1 MRKNQGFTLV
11 ELLVVIAIIAT
22 LLGLLL
28 PSVQSVREA
37 ARRTQCA
44 SNMRQ
49 LGLAVLAYTDAHEG
63 KIPRTDHDKDA
74 SGNSLS
80 WVYTVAPFL
89 ESCDAVRICP
99 SDARGSERR
108 DAMATSYIVNA
119 YLTMNIPG
127 AVSRMKQVTTLSRT
141 IFAFEV
147 SPRRG
152 PDPGNDHAH
161 PNDWFSTVNLNREKT
176 RPGWIWSRV
185 QLEIHPGE
193 VIVPVGAGG
202 AASGTTDRL
211 HVGHAHYLCLDG
223 HVQLHPADTVQRWVS
238 EVKET
243 TDRHFAMPD
252 SMPRPE

>member
-1 MRKNQGFTLV
+1 MRKNKAFTLV

-22 LLGLLL
+22 LIGLLL
-28 PSVQSVREA
+28 PAVQSVREA

-49 LGLAVLAYTDAHEG
+49 LGLAVLAYADAHQG
-63 KIPRTDHDKDA
+63 RIPRTDHDKDA
-74 SGNSLS
+74 NGNSLS

-108 DAMATSYIVNA
+108 DAMATSYIVSA
-119 YLTMNIPG
+119 YLTMDIPG
-127 AVSRMKQVTTLSRT
+127 AVSRVKQVTAMSRT

-152 PDPGNDHAH
+152 PAEGNDHAH
-161 PNDWFSTVNLNREKT
+161 PNDWFSTLNLNREKT
-176 RPGWIWSRV
+176 KPGWVLSRL

-211 HVGHAHYLCLDG
+211 HVGHSHYLFLDS
-223 HVQLHPADTVQRWVS
+223 HVELHSIDTVQRWVS
-238 EVKET
+238 SVKET
-243 TDRHFAMPD
+243 TDSNFAMPD